1 MWTQDVVKLVT
12 EKFVA
17 LAVDGRVEMAR
28 KDSPAEFLR
37 SAQALVITANG
48 RASCITASGKS
59 LGDMA
64 LRAVGN
70 LPLTSLQKALKA
82 WEALPES
89 ERAPGAVKVGEP
101 ESVDPERVLES
112 PPSGALVFQVS
123 TRRLGR
129 DSSGKPRYTVPED
142 YEPEAR
148 KSAARYAE
156 PANDTLWVPEAEW
169 KEFLRPNPKK
179 GDRFPVPTSFALRLF
194 RYHLDP
200 MRGIGEGMSFA
211 GATPESGS
219 LIVEVE
225 EATPDLVRMRLAGS
239 AELRQSRGKEEPL
252 CYSPSLLGFVE
263 CDPKKGAIT
272 RFDLVAL
279 GDVKGNPGPR
289 YGAMIGVR
297 PLGVAFELARDPS
310 PAERLLPR
318 GARGAVKAYLAGGVN
333 GR

>member
-1 MWTQDVVKLVT
+1 
-12 EKFVA
+12 
-17 LAVDGRVEMAR
+17 MAR
-28 KDSPAEFLR
+28 KDPPAEFLR

-48 RASCITASGKS
+48 RASCITAGGKG

-64 LRAVGN
+64 LRPIGN
-70 LPLTSLQKALKA
+70 LPLNSLQKALKA

-101 ESVDPERVLES
+101 ESVDPGRVLES

-129 DSSGKPRYTVPED
+129 DASGNPRYTVPED
-142 YEPEAR
+142 YEPEAK
-148 KSAARYAE
+148 KSAVRYAE
-156 PANDTLWVPEAEW
+156 PANDTMWVPEAEW
-169 KEFLRPNPKK
+169 KALLRPNPTK

-200 MRGIGEGMSFA
+200 MRGIGEGMSFT
-211 GATPESGS
+211 GVVPESGS
-219 LIVEVE
+219 LSVEVE
-225 EATPDLVRMRLAGS
+225 EVTPDIVRMRLAGS
-239 AELRQSRGKEEPL
+239 AQLKQSRGKEETL
-252 CYSPSLLGFVE
+252 CYSPSLLGYLE
-263 CDPKKGAIT
+263 ADPKKGVIT

-279 GDVKGNPGPR
+279 GDVKGNPGPK

-297 PLGVAFELARDPS
+297 PLGVAIELVSNPS

-318 GARGAVKAYLAGGVN
+318 GARGKVREYLGV
-333 GR
+333 GAR